1 MLQPS
6 KIAPGF
12 EQHEELFLE
21 RYRRLRAWALQLS
34 DNDREQ
40 AEDLV
45 HDSYIQFTLTRPD
58 LNAIGNLNG
67 YLYTMMRNLHVSQL
81 RSSLRRQHRTLSII
95 DYDSAQLGLRAADP
109 LEQIKLQ
116 DALRQICQYAC
127 MRKQTSKA
135 GSVLILRFLHGYYP
149 REIAQVMRSTRQA
162 VEERLRIA
170 RNEARQYLQNPKS
183 LRFICEAVAETMSVS
198 RMGFAQTT
206 DNLINELRQTIFD
219 SRLGDCLTGKQLEK
233 LYRENENSVIDNI
246 LLAHLVSCPNCL
258 DEVNRILNLPLLRE
272 RFTTDTLGT
281 DSGSKGGDGGGGGS
295 NGGDRG
301 GGDGS
306 TGGASETERRECRRQ
321 AGAVSEHRPAEL
333 CISINGYLMAAQ
345 KVRSELS
352 EQTLRINV
360 AEKIDFVEIFSEQ
373 DIRLLF
379 LSVEDLGN
387 GVYERTAC
395 VQLSDNR
402 SLQATLSFSN
412 AWPTLHVV
420 YSDPLMRGESAQQ
433 DIAAESNALH
443 RLAPVADSQD
453 EDQHSRKESGQ
464 IRSQNALTQLWRR
477 SASSGFWLRP
487 GMVTAVVALI
497 LITALLL
504 TRLHVSTVSAAELLR
519 RSTAAHEAAAGNAE
533 VVLHRR
539 INLEERGVNGGDLV
553 ARHRIEVWESAAHRI
568 KLRRLYDDQGTLIA
582 GEWTKSD
589 GTSTVYYRG
598 AAPQARTS
606 PEIAGKA
613 ILQTKELW
621 RLDTSARDFN
631 LLVGD
636 PEAITV
642 EETSG
647 TFVLGYRSD
656 PASGSNSLL
665 SATLTLNRAD
675 LRAIEQ
681 TLTVL
686 RDGEAHVYR
695 FIEAGFERQATGSV
709 APSLL
714 QPESELLGLSER
726 VKDGADGKSVGADD
740 SAQTDSSIAHPSE
753 AFASVELEIEVT
765 YLLNR
770 IKANL
775 GEQVSLTRTTGG
787 LLRVEALVETDSRK
801 EEILHALGPVIKN
814 PAVRV
819 EVTTVAE
826 AVKRQQN
833 RSRPSEGTVRD
844 VEVRNNRIPA
854 DPQLRSYFSTRLGG
868 SEAID
873 EEIKRYTNRA
883 MNRSRQALL
892 QASAL
897 KRLVGR
903 FSPDEIRALEPE
915 ARTKWLAMVREH
927 AQAYQR
933 EVRTLRQELGSVF
946 GGSSA
951 STEQEAVSE
960 ANLTRLADRLVQLS
974 YANDEAVRSAFTVS
988 ADSRTAAAIKSPE
1001 FWRSLTNAETLAA
1014 AIQSL
1019 YQR

>member
-12 EQHEELFLE
+12 DQHEERFLE
-21 RYRRLRAWALQLS
+21 RYKRLRAWALQLTE
-34 DNDREQ
+34 NDRER

-45 HDSYIQFTLTRPD
+45 HDTYIQFTLTRPE

-67 YLYTMMRNLHVSQL
+67 YLYTMMRNLHLSQV
-81 RSSLRRQHRTLSII
+81 RRSLRRQQRTLSII
-95 DYDSAQLGLRAADP
+95 DYDSAEMGLRVADP
-109 LEQIKLQ
+109 NEQIRLQ

-149 REIAQVMRSTRQA
+149 REIAQVMRNTRQA

-170 RNEARQYLQNPKS
+170 RNEARQYLENPRS
-183 LRFICEAVAETMSVS
+183 LRFMCEAPAEAIQVS

-206 DNLINELRQTIFD
+206 DKLLNELRQTIFD
-219 SRLGDCLTGKQLEK
+219 SRQGDCLTGKQLEK
-233 LYRENENSVIDNI
+233 LYRENENSAIDNV
-246 LLAHLVSCPNCL
+246 LLAHLVSCPQCL
-258 DEVNRILNLPLLRE
+258 DGVNRTLNLPLLFE

-281 DSGSKGGDGGGGGS
+281 DTRRKGGDGGGD
-295 NGGDRG
+295 GGD
-301 GGDGS
+301 GGDGGGS
-306 TGGASETERRECRRQ
+306 TGGASETQRRECRRQ

-352 EQTLRINV
+352 EQTLSINV

-387 GVYERTAC
+387 GAYKRAAC

-402 SLQATLSFSN
+402 SLEATLSFGN
-412 AWPTLHVV
+412 PWPTLQVV
-420 YSDPLMRGESAQQ
+420 YSDPLMRGESAQS
-433 DIAAESNALH
+433 DIAAESNALR

-453 EDQHSRKESGQ
+453 EDQDSRKEPGQ
-464 IRSQNALTQLWRR
+464 TRSLNAMTRLWRR
-477 SASSGFWLRP
+477 FGSPGFWLRP

-504 TRLHVSTVSAAELLR
+504 TRLHVPTVSAAELLR
-519 RSTAAHEAAAGNAE
+519 RSTAADEAAAGNTE
-533 VVLHRR
+533 LVLHRT
-539 INLEERGVNGGDLV
+539 IDLEERRVNGGDLV
-553 ARHRIEVWESAAHRI
+553 AHHRIEVWQSAVQGI
-568 KLRRLYDDQGTLIA
+568 KLRRLYDDQSTLIA

-589 GTSTVYYRG
+589 GTSTVYHRG
-598 AAPQARTS
+598 AEPQARTS
-606 PEIAGKA
+606 PEIAGNA
-613 ILQTKELW
+613 ILQTNELW
-621 RLDTSARDFN
+621 RLDASARDFN
-631 LLVGD
+631 LLVGG
-636 PEAITV
+636 PEAISV
-642 EETSG
+642 EETLN
-647 TFVLGYRSD
+647 TFVLSYRSD

-665 SATLTLNRAD
+665 GATLTLNRAD
-675 LRAIEQ
+675 LHAIEQ

-686 RDGEAHVYR
+686 RDGEAHAYR
-695 FIEAGFERQATGSV
+695 FIEARFERKATGSV

-714 QPESELLGLSER
+714 QPEPELLGSSER
-726 VKDGADGKSVGADD
+726 VKEAPDRKRVLADD
-740 SAQTDSSIAHPSE
+740 SAQTASSIAHPSE

-787 LLRVEALVETDSRK
+787 TLRVEALVETESRK
-801 EEILHALGPVIKN
+801 KEILHALGPVINN
-814 PAVRV
+814 PAVGV
-819 EVTTVAE
+819 EVSTVEE
-826 AVKRQQN
+826 AVKRHQE
-833 RSRPSEGTVRD
+833 RSKPSEATVRE

-854 DPQLRSYFSTRLGG
+854 DPQLRSYFSTRLVG

-873 EEIKRYTNRA
+873 EEIRRYANRA

-897 KRLVGR
+897 KRLVRR
-903 FSPDEIRALEPE
+903 FSSEEIRALEPE
-915 ARTKWLAMVREH
+915 ARTKWLAMIREH

-933 EVRTLRQELGSVF
+933 EVRALRQELGSVF
-946 GGSSA
+946 DGSSA

-960 ANLTRLADRLVQLS
+960 ANLARLADRLVQLS
-974 YANDEAVRSAFTVS
+974 YVNDEAVRSAFTIS
-988 ADSRTAAAIKSPE
+988 ADGRTAAANKSPQ

-1014 AIQSL
+1014 AIQRV
-1019 YQR
+1019 YQK